1 MSSRPPPVSGVV
13 RSGVLSRAVRIRTT
27 VLGGCLELGGENR
40 VDLSRHL
47 EVVEAR
53 CLDLNIRHGRAG
65 RVSPNGAN
73 RIIDQ
78 GQPDS
83 GHLEAA
89 PHDDDD
95 QDKEQER
102 LHPARMRRCVKRA
115 EVLRSGIDG
124 A

>member
-1 MSSRPPPVSGVV
+1 MALTRGKDSRCFEFVE
-13 RSGVLSRAVRIRTT
+13 SRWI
-27 VLGGCLELGGENR
+27 
-40 VDLSRHL
+40 DLD
-47 EVVEAR
+47 V
-53 CLDLNIRHGRAG
+53 RHGRAG

-89 PHDDDD
+89 AHDDDD
-95 QDKEQER
+95 QDKEQEC

-115 EVLRSGIDG
+115 EVLRSGIDW